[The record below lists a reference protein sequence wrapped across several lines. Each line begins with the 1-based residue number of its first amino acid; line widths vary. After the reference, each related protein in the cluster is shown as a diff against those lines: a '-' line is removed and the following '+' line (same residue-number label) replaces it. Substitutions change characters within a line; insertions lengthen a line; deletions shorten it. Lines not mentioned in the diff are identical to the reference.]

1 MYVFR
6 YIFENV
12 TIAQPIERDLQFIE
26 QEFERQEMKLD
37 EKLKNSLLSVR
48 QSYNEMRQKNVNLE
62 ERIRELTERINVLKH
77 TDGCSTLSKPLP
89 TNTSQLQR
97 EIKIFEQIGP
107 LNLGNAKAS
116 DLVCLQKKGLSNYFE
131 RTCEEVKQKC
141 PILTSLLRTL
151 VTGSK
156 SGDNDGKY
164 TETFKFKEA
173 LPVLSFI
180 SHIRNQRSSS
190 DFPVL
195 FGLLLIAHGGGKS
208 LISLLAS
215 IGLCRSYEW

>member
-1 MYVFR
+1 M
-6 YIFENV
+6 
-12 TIAQPIERDLQFIE
+12 
-26 QEFERQEMKLD
+26 D
-37 EKLKNSLLSVR
+37 EKLKKSLLSVR
-48 QSYNEMRQKNVNLE
+48 QSYHEMRQKNVNLE

-77 TDGCSTLSKPLP
+77 TDGCFTLSKPLP
-89 TNTSQLQR
+89 TNTSQLQK
-97 EIKIFEQIGP
+97 EIKIFEQIGS
-107 LNLGNAKAS
+107 LNLVNAKAS

-141 PILTSLLRTL
+141 PILTSLLRTLTAVNL

>member
-1 MYVFR
+1 M
-6 YIFENV
+6 
-12 TIAQPIERDLQFIE
+12 
-26 QEFERQEMKLD
+26 
-37 EKLKNSLLSVR
+37 
-48 QSYNEMRQKNVNLE
+48 
-62 ERIRELTERINVLKH
+62 LKH
-77 TDGCSTLSKPLP
+77 TDGCFTLSKPLP
-89 TNTSQLQR
+89 TNTSQLQK
-97 EIKIFEQIGP
+97 EIKIFEQIGS
-107 LNLGNAKAS
+107 LNLVNAKAS

>member
-1 MYVFR
+1 MRPGLPSEKRPF
-6 YIFENV
+6 
-12 TIAQPIERDLQFIE
+12 
-26 QEFERQEMKLD
+26 KL
-37 EKLKNSLLSVR
+37 
-48 QSYNEMRQKNVNLE
+48 
-62 ERIRELTERINVLKH
+62 
-77 TDGCSTLSKPLP
+77 
-89 TNTSQLQR
+89 
-97 EIKIFEQIGP
+97 
-107 LNLGNAKAS
+107 
-116 DLVCLQKKGLSNYFE
+116 FE

-141 PILTSLLRTL
+141 PILTSFLQ
-151 VTGSK
+151 GSK

-164 TETFKFKEA
+164 TETFKFKKA

-195 FGLLLIAHGGGKS
+195 FNLLLSAHGSGKS

>member
-1 MYVFR
+1 MYD
-6 YIFENV
+6 
-12 TIAQPIERDLQFIE
+12 P
-26 QEFERQEMKLD
+26 
-37 EKLKNSLLSVR
+37 
-48 QSYNEMRQKNVNLE
+48 
-62 ERIRELTERINVLKH
+62 
-77 TDGCSTLSKPLP
+77 
-89 TNTSQLQR
+89 
-97 EIKIFEQIGP
+97 
-107 LNLGNAKAS
+107 
-116 DLVCLQKKGLSNYFE
+116 
-131 RTCEEVKQKC
+131 
-141 PILTSLLRTL
+141 LLRTL

-195 FGLLLIAHGGGKS
+195 FNLLLSAHGSGKS